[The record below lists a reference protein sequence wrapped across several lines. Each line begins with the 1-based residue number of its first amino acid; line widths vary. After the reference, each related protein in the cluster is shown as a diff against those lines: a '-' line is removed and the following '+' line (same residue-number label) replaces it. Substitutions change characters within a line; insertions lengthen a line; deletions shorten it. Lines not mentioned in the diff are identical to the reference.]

1 VTETVDAVVIGAGPN
16 GLVAANLLADRG
28 WDVLVLEAEDDPG
41 GAVRSAELT
50 APGFVHDVFSA
61 FYPLAL
67 GSPVLRRLDLES
79 HGLRWSRAPVVVA
92 HVTADGCPMLTT
104 DVEETAAAFERAAPG
119 DGDAWRRL
127 IGRWTAIE
135 EPLVRA
141 MLGPFPPVRAA
152 ARLAI
157 RIGAPRDI
165 VRFGRFCLLPIRRLA
180 AEEFRGPDAGLL
192 MAGNALHAD
201 LAPEAPLSGFFG
213 WLLVSLGQRYGFPV
227 AAGGAGRLADALAGR
242 LRSAGGSLRCGE
254 DVERVVVRDGRAVG
268 VRTAGGTDVRARH
281 AVLGD
286 VDAPTLYRSLV
297 GVDRLPAD
305 VVADLDRFE
314 FDNGT
319 VKVDWALSRPIP
331 WIHDAAR
338 RAGTVHLAEGM
349 DHLTENASLI
359 ARGCLPARPHLVIGQ
374 MTTSDPSRSPAGTEC
389 AWAYTHVPQRVRGDA
404 GGELTGA
411 WTREEVERF
420 ADRIEEQIERLA
432 PGFRSSIRARHLMG
446 PRELFE
452 RDANLV
458 GGAVNGGTA
467 NLYQQVVFRPI
478 PGLGRAETPIRAL
491 YLASASAHPG
501 GGVHGACGANA
512 ARAALLHASPAR
524 WAREALGG

>member
-1 VTETVDAVVIGAGPN
+1 VTETVDAVVIGSGPN
-16 GLVAANLLADRG
+16 GLVAANRLADRG
-28 WDVLVLEAEDDPG
+28 WDVLVLEAEDEPG

-61 FYPLAL
+61 FYPLAVA
-67 GSPVLRRLDLES
+67 SPVLRRLDLES

-92 HVTADGCPMLTT
+92 HVSPDGCPVLTT
-104 DVEETAAAFERAAPG
+104 DLDETADAFERAAPG
-119 DGDAWRRL
+119 DGPAWRRL
-127 IGRWTAIE
+127 IERWIAVE

-141 MLGPFPPVRAA
+141 MLSPFPPVRAG
-152 ARLAI
+152 ARLAT
-157 RIGAPRDI
+157 RVGGPREL
-165 VRFGRFCLLPIRRLA
+165 VRFARFCLLPIRRLA
-180 AEEFRGPDAGLL
+180 AEEFRGPDPGLL

-213 WLLVSLGQRYGFPV
+213 WLLVSLGQRHGFPV
-227 AAGGAGRLADALAGR
+227 AAGGAGRLTDALVGR
-242 LRSAGGSLRCGE
+242 LRSAGGTLRCGE
-254 DVERVVVRDGRAVG
+254 RVERVVVRDGRATG
-268 VRTAGGTDVRARH
+268 VATASGSNVRARH

-297 GVDRLPAD
+297 GVDRLPAGMEH
-305 VVADLDRFE
+305 DLDRFE
-314 FDNGT
+314 FDSGT

-331 WIHDAAR
+331 WTHEAAR
-338 RAGTVHLAEGM
+338 RAGTVHLADGM
-349 DHLTENASLI
+349 DHLSENASLI
-359 ARGCLPARPHLVIGQ
+359 ARGCVPARPYLVLGQ

-411 WTREEVERF
+411 WTRAEVERF
-420 ADRIEEQIERLA
+420 ADRIEDQVERLA
-432 PGFRSSIRARHLMG
+432 PGFRSSILARHLMG
-446 PRELFE
+446 PRELFDL
-452 RDANLV
+452 DANLE

-467 NLYQQVVFRPI
+467 NVYQQLVFRPL
-478 PGLGRAETPIRAL
+478 PGRARAETPIRGL

-501 GGVHGACGANA
+501 GGVHGACGSNA

-524 WAREALGG
+524 WAREALGR